1 MEGYKAKVSTV
12 SKELTIEERIKFKDT
27 SDAIGIDLATQE
39 GDELVLNVDYYGV
52 LDVHNEKA
60 DGDKD
65 YQQYVFVTMSGNKYV
80 TGSKSLWTAF
90 EDINDELADADY
102 EGDLPP
108 IKIYRKDSKNYKGKQ
123 FLTCSLA

>member
-1 MEGYKAKVSTV
+1 MDGYKAKVAFT
-12 SKELTIEERIKFKDT
+12 SKELTVEERIKFKDT
-27 SDAIGIDLATQE
+27 SDAIGIDLATQ
-39 GDELVLNVDYYGV
+39 DEDLILNIAYYGK

-60 DGDKD
+60 EGDKD
-65 YQQYVFVTMSGNKYV
+65 YEQYVFVTELGDKYV

-90 EDINDELADADY
+90 ADITDELADAGY
-102 EGDLPP
+102 ESIPP